1 MEDNLI
7 RKGIAARLRELRHEK
22 GWTQEQ
28 AARNIDCSWRA
39 LQRWE
44 RGHAQP
50 TWDSVQML
58 AKGYGVT
65 TAQIIGQEP
74 MRGKPDSLEARVDQ
88 LTLQVSKLETQLN
101 NLFQR
106 ERWKDQD
113 DGAAI

>member
-7 RKGIAARLRELRHEK
+7 RKGIARRLRELRHEK

-28 AARNIDCSWRA
+28 AARNINCSWRA

-50 TWDSVQML
+50 NWESVKLL
-58 AKGYGVT
+58 ANGYGVT
-65 TAQIIGQEP
+65 TSQIVGQEALS
-74 MRGKPDSLEARVDQ
+74 GKPESLESRVDQ

-106 ERWKDQD
+106 ERRKDQD
-113 DGAAI
+113 DEAAI

>member
-7 RKGIAARLRELRHEK
+7 RKGIARRLRELRHEK

-28 AARNIDCSWRA
+28 ASRNINCSWRA

-50 TWDSVQML
+50 NWESVKLL
-58 AKGYGVT
+58 ANGYGVT
-65 TAQIIGQEP
+65 TAQIVGQESLSGQP
-74 MRGKPDSLEARVDQ
+74 ESLESRVDQ

-106 ERWKDQD
+106 DRQSGQD
-113 DGAAI
+113 DGVEI